1 MESNIGTNKRLDGK
15 VALITG
21 ANSGIGQACVERFVA
36 EGARVIASD
45 IAIDDT
51 EELYSGQVVGFEGD
65 VTSTVHA
72 EAMVEKAMSSFG
84 NLQIIVN
91 SAGVSGRN
99 ALPEPADP
107 ESIWDR
113 VIEVNLKG
121 TYLVSW
127 HGVPKIEESGGGSI
141 VNLASIMGLVGY
153 PIGLG
158 GGFNAYP
165 PSKGGVIQFT
175 KTLANE
181 LASKNIRVNCLCPG
195 YVDTNLTK
203 SLTQESDTHEHLKRL
218 HPMGRLGKPY
228 EIASAALFLAS
239 EESSFITGSSLV
251 IDGGYT
257 SQ

>member
-1 MESNIGTNKRLDGK
+1 MVSNIEPSRKLEGK

-36 EGARVIASD
+36 EGAKVVASD
-45 IAIDDT
+45 IAIGDVD
-51 EELYSGQVVGFEGD
+51 ELRSDQVVAIEGD
-65 VTSTVHA
+65 VTSSVQA

-99 ALPEPADP
+99 ALPEAADP

-153 PIGLG
+153 PAGLG

-165 PSKGGVIQFT
+165 PSKGGVVQFT

-195 YVDTNLTK
+195 FVETNLTK
-203 SLTQESDTHEHLKRL
+203 PLTQESDTLEWLKGL

-228 EIASAALFLAS
+228 EIANAALFLAS